1 MAKHYPQTL
10 WDAIRAY
17 WENSNASYAE
27 AAKAVSKG
35 ENIPST
41 PVIFKRKKKKIGKK
55 KGNGEGNNKVM
66 GVMVMKMRY
75 LLSKPLMILTKV

>member
-17 WENSNASYAE
+17 WENSDAGYAE

-41 PVIFKRKKKKIGKK
+41 PVIFKRAKK
-55 KGNGEGNNKVM
+55 
-66 GVMVMKMRY
+66 
-75 LLSKPLMILTKV
+75 

>member
-17 WENSNASYAE
+17 WENSDAGYAE

-41 PVIFKRKKKKIGKK
+41 PVILKEQKKRKLAKKK
-55 KGNGEGNNKVM
+55 
-66 GVMVMKMRY
+66 VMV
-75 LLSKPLMILTKV
+75 KVIIR

>member
-41 PVIFKRKKKKIGKK
+41 PVILKEQKRKLAK